1 MFIGAFK
8 TSVRMC
14 IGMCLFTVPTLL
26 ANADST
32 SAAPRWITSTVLFES
47 ANACMWAGFQT
58 RVCQA
63 GYRSAYRQHVRIAP
77 AYREQEDCEH
87 DFAPGECVAS
97 DASGLWSPWL
107 SGFALIT
114 QARLPSS
121 TSQAQQER
129 EEQATQASRSWS
141 QYLHGVT
148 DAPEPAAHVRH
159 FSEPL
164 YWERDH
170 QGGYR
175 LTTLWEKLRNGER
188 FANAFSKRPPV
199 TAGSSLWTRQLA
211 RTFEPQR
218 LLETATP

>member
-1 MFIGAFK
+1 MFIGALK

-58 RVCQA
+58 GVCQA
-63 GYRSAYRQHVRIAP
+63 GYRSAYRQHMRIAP
-77 AYREQEDCEH
+77 AYREQEDCER
-87 DFAPGECVAS
+87 DFAAGECVAS

-114 QARLPSS
+114 QARLPAS
-121 TSQAQQER
+121 TSHAQHER
-129 EEQATQASRSWS
+129 DEQVSQVNRSWS
-141 QYLHGVT
+141 QYLQAVT
-148 DAPEPAAHVRH
+148 DAPEPDTRVRH

-175 LTTLWEKLRNGER
+175 LTTLREKLRNGER
-188 FANAFSKRPPV
+188 FANAFSQRPPV
-199 TAGSSLWTRQLA
+199 TAGSALWTRQVA

>member
-1 MFIGAFK
+1 MFIGALK

-14 IGMCLFTVPTLL
+14 IGMCLFTAPTLL

-58 RVCQA
+58 QVCQA

-87 DFAPGECVAS
+87 DFAPGECVVS
-97 DASGLWSPWL
+97 EVSGLWSPWL

-121 TSQAQQER
+121 TLQAQQER
-129 EEQATQASRSWS
+129 EDPTAQASRSWS
-141 QYLHGVT
+141 QYLQGVN
-148 DAPEPAAHVRH
+148 DAPEPGGHVRH

-175 LTTLWEKLRNGER
+175 LTTLREKLRNGDN

-199 TAGSSLWTRQLA
+199 TAGSALWTRQLA
-211 RTFEPQR
+211 RTFEAQR
-218 LLETATP
+218 LIEIATP